1 VRRRQRA
8 RRAPR
13 WLAATLAVGLVGG
26 GAVAC
31 TDPAPA
37 DPEAALVQ
45 TVQDTLDGA
54 FDYRLVAEADREAVE
69 ELGQSLGSVAARL
82 NVFEVTG
89 VVDGSTASMDVQ
101 AFGTAP
107 LLQVRRF
114 GDDELYLRVAAGDG
128 PLAALATPELEGRIL
143 GVAVQTGQSDAVVA
157 AVGALFDGDWIGV
170 TGAFDP
176 GVLSELSGGQDAG
189 DEDPDGQGDDQ
200 AATPL
205 PQLVDDYIRVV
216 DQQEDDGTTTT
227 RVELQVRALLLALA
241 GVGGPV
247 DAEDFEENL
256 QVIPETVAGDVLV
269 ADGVVEAVVFDIAAA
284 AREAGDDVRGS
295 LQLRLELSEH
305 GQPTTP
311 AVPDPKV
318 TVPSVDLTE
327 GLAQLLSTPPPG
339 GGGASSPG
347 AGTGPGE
354 ETDP

>member
-1 VRRRQRA
+1 MTARRRA
-8 RRAPR
+8 RRRVPR
-13 WLAATLAVGLVGG
+13 CLAASLAVGLLAS

-31 TDPAPA
+31 TDPEPA
-37 DPEAALVQ
+37 DPAAALVQ

-54 FDYRLVAEADREAVE
+54 FAYRLVAEADREAVE

-89 VVDGSTASMDVQ
+89 VVDGSTVSVDVQ

-128 PLAALATPELEGRIL
+128 PLAAVATPELEGQIL

-157 AVGALFDGDWIGV
+157 AVGALFDGEWIGV
-170 TGAFDP
+170 DGAFDT
-176 GVLSELSGGQDAG
+176 GVLAELGGGDDA
-189 DEDPDGQGDDQ
+189 DEDPAGGAGDQG
-200 AATPL
+200 ATPL

-216 DQQEDDGTTTT
+216 DQQQDDGTTTT
-227 RVELQVRALLLALA
+227 RVELQVRELLRALA
-241 GVGGPV
+241 AVGGPV
-247 DAEDFEENL
+247 DAADFEENL
-256 QVIPETVAGDVLV
+256 QVIPETVVGDVVV

-311 AVPDPKV
+311 AVPDPLV

-327 GLAQLLSTPPPG
+327 GLAQLLATPPPG
-339 GGGASSPG
+339 GGGGTGPG
-347 AGTGPGE
+347 AGTESGE
-354 ETDP
+354 ETSP